1 MDYQVGATLAA
12 ALRDIYKIYFPF
24 SQPLPADLV
33 EALRGVV
40 PDNTLAVARWA
51 VAPAP
56 ELNIPGF
63 LGSSHSAGRTR
74 AVTVGDL
81 MIFPRMPQLLDRAD
95 VEWLLHE
102 LRHVEQHRTL
112 TRVILESVDASSVQY
127 VRQSEALEQD
137 AVEVAAERIREL
149 R

>member
-1 MDYQVGATLAA
+1 
-12 ALRDIYKIYFPF
+12 
-24 SQPLPADLV
+24 
-33 EALRGVV
+33 V

-112 TRVILESVDASSVQY
+112 TQVILESVDALSVQY

-149 R
+149 RYARRNG